1 MNTKTTGRNIVLKI
15 NSIFYTIQGEGSFA
29 GTPAIF
35 IRLSDC
41 NLACSF
47 CDTEFLSGKQ
57 MTEDEILKETLCSSY
72 SCKFIVLTGGEP
84 SMQDI
89 SLLCE
94 LLHEKGY
101 YITMETNGM
110 FEPVTNKI
118 DWICLSPKSSFKHI
132 KLKECHDLKFVV
144 KKGDSLPR
152 IPTGFKVRNVFI
164 SPENE
169 TSGEK
174 IGLKACSGLSKEN
187 LDYCVDLIKE
197 NPVWRLNLQTHKIIG
212 VE

>member
-1 MNTKTTGRNIVLKI
+1 MLKI
-15 NSIFYTIQGEGSFA
+15 NSIFYTIQGEGSHV

-47 CDTEFLSGKQ
+47 CDTEFLSGDLMDEQ
-57 MTEDEILKETLCSSY
+57 EILEEIFNY
-72 SCKFIVLTGGEP
+72 DCKFIVLTGGEP
-84 SMQDI
+84 SMQNI
-89 SLLCE
+89 NTLCE
-94 LLHEKGY
+94 LLKKEDY

-110 FEPVTNKI
+110 FELTTDKI

-132 KLKECHDLKFVV
+132 KLKECHDLKFVI

-152 IPTGFKVRNVFI
+152 IPSGFIVRQVFV

-169 TSGEK
+169 TSGET
-174 IGLKACSGLSKEN
+174 IGLKACNELNAEN
-187 LDYCVDLIKE
+187 LNYCIDLIKE
-197 NPVWRLNLQTHKIIG
+197 NPIWRLNLQTHKIIG

>member
-1 MNTKTTGRNIVLKI
+1 MLKI
-15 NSIFYTIQGEGSFA
+15 NSIFYTIQGEGSHV

-47 CDTEFLSGKQ
+47 CDTEFLSGDLMDEQ
-57 MTEDEILKETLCSSY
+57 EILEEIFNY
-72 SCKFIVLTGGEP
+72 DCKFIVLTGGEP
-84 SMQDI
+84 SMQNI
-89 SLLCE
+89 GTLCE
-94 LLHEKGY
+94 LLKKEDY

-110 FEPVTNKI
+110 FELTTDKI

-132 KLKECHDLKFVV
+132 KLKECHDLKFVI

-152 IPTGFKVRNVFI
+152 IPSGFIVRQVFV

-169 TSGEK
+169 TSGET
-174 IGLKACSGLSKEN
+174 IGLKACNELNAEN
-187 LDYCVDLIKE
+187 LNYCIDLIKE
-197 NPVWRLNLQTHKIIG
+197 NPIWRLNLQTHKIIG

>member
-1 MNTKTTGRNIVLKI
+1 MLKI
-15 NSIFYTIQGEGSFA
+15 NSIFYTIQGEGSHV

-41 NLACSF
+41 NLVCSF
-47 CDTEFLSGKQ
+47 CDTEFLSGDLMDEQ
-57 MTEDEILKETLCSSY
+57 EILEEIFNY
-72 SCKFIVLTGGEP
+72 DCKFIVLTGGEP
-84 SMQDI
+84 SMQNI
-89 SLLCE
+89 NTLCE
-94 LLHEKGY
+94 LLKKEDY

-110 FEPVTNKI
+110 FELTTDKI

-132 KLKECHDLKFVV
+132 KLKECHDLKFVI

-152 IPTGFKVRNVFI
+152 IPSGFIVRQVFV

-169 TSGEK
+169 TSGET
-174 IGLKACSGLSKEN
+174 IGLKACNELNAEN
-187 LDYCVDLIKE
+187 LNYCIDLIKE
-197 NPVWRLNLQTHKIIG
+197 NPIWRLNLQTHKIIG

>member
-1 MNTKTTGRNIVLKI
+1 MLKI
-15 NSIFYTIQGEGSFA
+15 NSIFYTIQGEGSHV

-47 CDTEFLSGKQ
+47 CDTEFLSGDLMDEQ
-57 MTEDEILKETLCSSY
+57 EILEEIFNY
-72 SCKFIVLTGGEP
+72 DCKFIVLTGGEP

-89 SLLCE
+89 STLCE
-94 LLHEKGY
+94 LLKKEDY

-110 FEPVTNKI
+110 FELTTDKI

-132 KLKECHDLKFVV
+132 KLKECHDLKFVI
-144 KKGDSLPR
+144 KKGDNLPR
-152 IPTGFKVRNVFI
+152 IPTGFIVRQVFI

-169 TSGEK
+169 TSGEA
-174 IGLKACSGLSKEN
+174 IGLKACNELNAEN
-187 LDYCVDLIKE
+187 LNYCIDLIKE
-197 NPVWRLNLQTHKIIG
+197 NPIWRLNLQTHKIIG

>member
-1 MNTKTTGRNIVLKI
+1 MLKI
-15 NSIFYTIQGEGSFA
+15 NSIFYTIQGEGSHV

-47 CDTEFLSGKQ
+47 CDTEFLSGDLMDEQ
-57 MTEDEILKETLCSSY
+57 EILEEIFNY
-72 SCKFIVLTGGEP
+72 DCKFIVLTGGEP

-89 SLLCE
+89 STLCE
-94 LLHEKGY
+94 LLKKEDY

-110 FEPVTNKI
+110 FELTTDKI

-132 KLKECHDLKFVV
+132 KLKECHDLKFIV

-152 IPTGFKVRNVFI
+152 IPTGFIVRQVFI

-169 TSGEK
+169 TSGEA
-174 IGLKACSGLSKEN
+174 IGLKACNELNAEN
-187 LDYCVDLIKE
+187 LNYCIDLIKE
-197 NPVWRLNLQTHKIIG
+197 NPIWRLNLQTHKIIG

>member
-1 MNTKTTGRNIVLKI
+1 MLKI
-15 NSIFYTIQGEGSFA
+15 NSIFYTIQGEGSFV

-47 CDTEFLSGKQ
+47 CDTEFLSGDQ
-57 MTEDEILKETLCSSY
+57 MDEQEILEEIFNY
-72 SCKFIVLTGGEP
+72 DCKFIVLTGGEP

-89 SLLCE
+89 GTLCE
-94 LLHEKGY
+94 LLKEEDY

-144 KKGDSLPR
+144 KKGDVLPK
-152 IPTGFKVRNVFI
+152 IPKDFKHRQLFI

-169 TSGEK
+169 TSGEH
-174 IGLKACSGLSKEN
+174 IGLKACTGLNKEN

-197 NPVWRLNLQTHKIIG
+197 NPNWRLNLQTHKIIG